1 MIEVSY
7 EDFVKYLDQY
17 LKELLNGKE
26 FLTVIKDGRKIVL
39 MDNVNFRILNSAF
52 EIAQS
57 ILDR

>member
-1 MIEVSY
+1 MIEVAY

-17 LKELLNGKE
+17 FKELLNGKE
-26 FLTVIKDGRKIVL
+26 CLTVIKDGRRIVL

>member
-17 LKELLNGKE
+17 FKELLNGKE

>member
-1 MIEVSY
+1 MIEVAY
-7 EDFVKYLDQY
+7 EDFVNYLDQY
-17 LKELLNGKE
+17 FKELLNGKE
-26 FLTVIKDGRKIVL
+26 YLTVIKDGRKIVL

>member
-1 MIEVSY
+1 MIEVAY

-17 LKELLNGKE
+17 FKELLNGKE

>member
-1 MIEVSY
+1 MIEVAY
-7 EDFVKYLDQY
+7 EDFVKFLDQY
-17 LKELLNGKE
+17 FKELLNGKE

>member
-1 MIEVSY
+1 MIEVAY
-7 EDFVKYLDQY
+7 EDFVKFLDQY
-17 LKELLNGKE
+17 FKELLNGKE
-26 FLTVIKDGRKIVL
+26 FLTVIKDSRKIVL